1 MNTEENQISY
11 IYESPDGGITLYR
24 RPFGKDEPREVFDKS
39 MDKWILS

>member
-1 MNTEENQISY
+1 MNTEENKIEY

-24 RPFGKDEPREVFDKS
+24 RPMGKDEPREVYDKT